1 MKGLY
6 EDLLDYAASDY
17 YPFHMPGHKR
27 RLQSFENPF
36 SFDITEIEG
45 FDDLHHPEGI
55 LLRCMEEAARLY
67 GADRTYY
74 LVNGSS
80 CGILAAIHASVSTG
94 GRILMARNCH
104 KSAYYGVF
112 LKSLVPSYTYPQ
124 IMPDFEAFGGCS
136 PLQIEKML
144 TEHPGT
150 EAVIITSP
158 TYEGVVSDI
167 EAVSRICHRHECVL
181 IVDEAH
187 GAHFG
192 FQHDFPESAV
202 LKGADLVIQSLHKTL
217 PSLTQTALLHVK
229 GNRVSVE
236 KLERYLSVFQSS
248 SPSYVLMASMDS
260 CIRYMRDEGRQAM
273 EIYAGRLHRLRKNLS
288 EMTGLK
294 ILDSHKR
301 GTCDIFDMDISKIVI
316 SASGTGRTGRQLYD
330 YMLDKYHIQA
340 EMCTD
345 SYVLFM
351 TSLADTEEGFR
362 RLEYALLQTDERW
375 TSGKEA
381 EHTERSDLSVSGQ
394 VMQRPAMMVK
404 PSEALE
410 YPMEEV
416 PLKDSAGKIAGD
428 YIYIYPPGIPLL
440 VPGEQIGQQALDR
453 LLCYQESG
461 LKVRGLSDT
470 QEKKIKVLKDT

>member
-6 EDLLDYAASDY
+6 EHLLDYAASDY

-55 LLRCMEEAARLY
+55 LLKCMEEAAGLY
-67 GADRTYY
+67 GADRSYY
-74 LVNGSS
+74 LVNGSA
-80 CGILAAIHASVSTG
+80 CGILAAIHASVSFG

-104 KSAYYGVF
+104 KSAYNGVF
-112 LKSLVPSYTYPQ
+112 LKNLVPEYTYPQ
-124 IMPDFEAFGGCS
+124 IMPDFGVFGGCS
-136 PLQIEKML
+136 PSQIENML
-144 TEHPGT
+144 TEYPDT
-150 EAVIITSP
+150 EAVIVTSP
-158 TYEGVVSDI
+158 TYEGIVSDI
-167 EAVSRICHRHECVL
+167 EAISRICHQHGCVL

-192 FQHDFPESAV
+192 FHRDFPESAV
-202 LKGADLVIQSLHKTL
+202 NKGADLVIQSLHKTL

-229 GNRVSVE
+229 GNRVSAE

-260 CIRYMRDEGRQAM
+260 CIRYMGAEGRKAM
-273 EIYAGRLHRLRKNLS
+273 EIYAERLHRLREKLRG
-288 EMTGLK
+288 MTGLK
-294 ILDSHKR
+294 ILDSQKR
-301 GTCDIFDMDISKIVI
+301 GTCDIFDMDISKIVVL
-316 SASGTGRTGRQLYD
+316 ASGDGRTGRQLYD
-330 YMLDKYHIQA
+330 YMLENYHIQA

-345 SYVLFM
+345 SYVIFM

-362 RLEYALLQTDERW
+362 RLEDALLQTDERW
-375 TSGKEA
+375 TFGKETGQPA
-381 EHTERSDLSVSGQ
+381 LTDQPVSEYDLGS
-394 VMQRPAMMVK
+394 PAMIVK

-416 PLKDSAGKIAGD
+416 LLNESAGRAAGD

-440 VPGEQIGQQALDR
+440 VPGEQIGQQALNR
-453 LLCYQESG
+453 MLCYKESG
-461 LKVRGLSDT
+461 LKIRGLSDT
-470 QEKKIKVLKDT
+470 QEKIKVLKDT